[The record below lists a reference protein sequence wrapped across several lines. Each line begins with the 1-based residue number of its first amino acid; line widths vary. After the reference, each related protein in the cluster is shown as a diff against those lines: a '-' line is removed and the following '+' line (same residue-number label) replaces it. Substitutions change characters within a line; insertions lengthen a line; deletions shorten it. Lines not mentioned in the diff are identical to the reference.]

1 MEKYREGEI
10 VLELKGSFSHKR
22 SSICKILRSMLVLLA
37 LSQPVMAS
45 AIELSLEDSVAM
57 ALKSNADIKIAENSR
72 EKARWE
78 LKQAQSNKKLA
89 VNFTHSD
96 TRYSS
101 PVAIDDGSS
110 SNYFSNGVS
119 LTIPVYSGGKLE
131 SQVEQAE
138 LALNVA
144 DLELTATKQQLR
156 QSVITYYYNVQQYRN
171 EVKVNQET
179 VANYAAHL
187 ELVESQYRAG
197 TVAKA
202 EVLSSQVELANA
214 QDSLSLAQNNY
225 ELAVAKL
232 NNVIGLPL
240 DSQLTLTQG
249 LKYEKYPS
257 TLEECSQYALAN
269 RPEMASYQA
278 KLSSAAADVKIA
290 KSGYLPTVDF
300 SLSQNWHDKN
310 FPGVDNSNW
319 QATLTTSLNLFDSGI
334 NKSKVKQSEYSLV
347 TVQEQARQQR
357 DTILL
362 EVREAYLSLREAE
375 KRIDTKKVAIAQAE
389 ESLMIAETRYRLG
402 AGTNLAVFD
411 AVVALNTAKLN
422 GNKALYDY
430 NTSKAQLEKA
440 MGIAIAEK

>member
-1 MEKYREGEI
+1 MKLFCGY
-10 VLELKGSFSHKR
+10 
-22 SSICKILRSMLVLLA
+22 SSITKILGSMLILVA
-37 LSQPVMAS
+37 LGQPVMAG
-45 AIELSLEDSVAM
+45 AIELSLEDSVAL
-57 ALKSNADIKIAENSR
+57 ALKSNADIKVAENSR
-72 EKARWE
+72 EKTYWE

-89 VNFTHSD
+89 VNFSHTD

-101 PVAIDDGSS
+101 AV
-110 SNYFSNGVS
+110 VS
-119 LTIPVYSGGKLE
+119 EGETSHNRFNNQLALTIPVYSGGKLE
-131 SQVEQAE
+131 NQVEQAE
-138 LALNVA
+138 LALTVA
-144 DLELTATKQQLR
+144 DLEINEAKQQLR
-156 QSVITYYYNVQQYRN
+156 QTVITYYYNVQQYRN

-187 ELVESQYRAG
+187 ALVESQYRTG
-197 TVAKA
+197 TVAKV

-214 QDSLSLAQNNY
+214 QDSLSVAQNNY

-240 DSQLTLTQG
+240 ESQLILTQE

-257 TLEECSQYALAN
+257 ALEECIQYALAN
-269 RPEMASYQA
+269 RPELGAYQA
-278 KLSSAAADVKIA
+278 KVGSAKADVKIA

-300 SLSQNWHDKN
+300 SLAQNWSDKN
-310 FPGVDNSNW
+310 FPGADNSDW

-334 NKSKVKQSEYSLV
+334 NKSKVKQSEYSLT

-375 KRIDTKKVAIAQAE
+375 KRIDTKKVAVAQGE
-389 ESLMIAETRYRLG
+389 ESLMIAEARYRLG

-411 AVVALNTAKLN
+411 AVVALNTARLN
-422 GNKALYDY
+422 NNKALYDY

-440 MGIAIAEK
+440 MGIAIVEK